1 MESDNKAQNQKE
13 IEAKIER
20 LMSIYNK
27 ISDNTQEIFKMCSN
41 STERVTEEV
50 QKSNQDQ
57 NSETIVQQYTTYQE
71 HLFNVSVKL
80 NPFLDYIHLFVCCVA
95 SSKYHKMT
103 QSLNQFCQNSFEL
116 LKSFEDFYL

>member
-27 ISDNTQEIFKMCSN
+27 ITDNTQEIFKICGD

-50 QKSNQDQ
+50 QKINQDE
-57 NSETIVQQYTTYQE
+57 NGETIVQQYTSYQE
-71 HLFNVSVKL
+71 HLFNVAVKL

-95 SSKYHKMT
+95 SGKYHEMT
-103 QSLNQFCQNSFEL
+103 QSLNQFYQNSFGL